1 MNAGKVVGYASCLI
15 GLVVLM
21 VAFLALL
28 NYMFNL
34 TTASM
39 LSSSEDP
46 QSLIMSLFVSAMA
59 PWLVLAVALFVV
71 GGIGFYVGRNRK
83 STKTPSL
90 EEVNQ
95 RLERLE
101 KTVEENSKE
110 STKEYDAI
118 EDKQK
123 NTS

>member
-71 GGIGFYVGRNRK
+71 GGIGFYVGRNK
-83 STKTPSL
+83 KLTKTPSS

-101 KTVEENSKE
+101 KTVGENSKE
-110 STKEYDAI
+110 PTKEYDAI

>member
-1 MNAGKVVGYASCLI
+1 MNAGKVVGYISCLI
-15 GLVVLM
+15 GLVILM
-21 VAFLALL
+21 GAFLAPL
-28 NYMFNL
+28 NDMFSL
-34 TTASM
+34 ATASL

-46 QSLIMSLFVSAMA
+46 QSLIMSLYVSAMA
-59 PWLVLAVALFVV
+59 PWLVLAITLFVV
-71 GGIGFYVGRNRK
+71 GGIGFYVGRNKK

-90 EEVNQ
+90 DEINQ

-101 KTVEENSKE
+101 KTVGENSKE
-110 STKEYDAI
+110 PTKEYDAI

>member
-1 MNAGKVVGYASCLI
+1 MNAGKTVGYVSCLL
-15 GLVVLM
+15 GLVVLTG
-21 VAFLALL
+21 AFLAPLTD
-28 NYMFNL
+28 MFSL
-34 TTASM
+34 TTASL

-59 PWLVLAVALFVV
+59 PWLVFAAALFVV
-71 GGIGFYVGRNRK
+71 GGVGFYVGRSKK

-101 KTVEENSKE
+101 KTVGENSKE
-110 STKEYDAI
+110 PTKEYDAI